1 MWQSK
6 LDVAIKVRCGNQR

>member
-6 LDVAIKVRCGNQR
+6 IDVAIKVRCGNQR